1 MVQFVSL
8 NSQLCESHEFN
19 KKTNTQANKNNK
31 NLNVRID
38 HSISYQLVAWLT
50 LTLAGNSPNSLSSS
64 GSLCRSA
71 VSFRIVIIAG
81 KNNKFI
87 STKNGI
93 ELKNDEKVNGI
104 ETNSNY
110 D

>member
-19 KKTNTQANKNNK
+19 KKNKHTSK
-31 NLNVRID
+31 QKQQESERADRSL
-38 HSISYQLVAWLT
+38 YQLVAWLT

-81 KNNKFI
+81 KSNKFI

>member
-8 NSQLCESHEFN
+8 NSQLRESHEFN
-19 KKTNTQANKNNK
+19 EKKQTHTSKQKQQESERADRS
-31 NLNVRID
+31 L
-38 HSISYQLVAWLT
+38 YQLVAWLT